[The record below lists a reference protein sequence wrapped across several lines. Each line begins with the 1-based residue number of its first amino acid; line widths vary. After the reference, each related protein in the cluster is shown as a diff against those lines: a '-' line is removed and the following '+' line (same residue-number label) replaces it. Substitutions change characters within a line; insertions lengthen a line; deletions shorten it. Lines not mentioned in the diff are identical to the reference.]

1 MHDLLHTSTSYH
13 FKIYLKSHT
22 TGATARQ
29 DPTAAFLGH
38 SFIRRLCIRWNKGSL
53 YNSLTFL
60 REAQGFDG
68 LSVTSLLQFLKQCDL
83 NDYDICF
90 AKVKIGENDVN
101 TVVKS

>member
-13 FKIYLKSHT
+13 FKVCLKSHT
-22 TGATARQ
+22 TGTTARR
-29 DPTAAFLGH
+29 DPTAAFFGH
-38 SFIRRLCIRWNKGSL
+38 SFIRRLCIRWNEGSL
-53 YNSLTFL
+53 YNSLTFS

-90 AKVKIGENDVN
+90 VQIGENDVN
-101 TVVKS
+101 TVAKS